1 MIAAFLVWYGGR
13 GKPLS
18 DAEVDALLAEIQKR
32 AGKQGQADGESP
44 ILQQFRELAKSDDGR
59 EYYMVNLLKF
69 RKKALY
75 PEGSSFGDDPM
86 AANDR
91 YNRAIIPLLLKHGGH
106 PVFAGKVQG
115 RFIHPGGADD
125 WDQVAMVRYRSRRDM
140 LKMAVEI
147 AGKGVDIHKWA
158 ALEKTQVFPVKPL
171 VNLIF
176 IRATVAYDSVRDCNA
191 SLLAS
196 ILTIGRGRCSTRLAT
211 SMPMG
216 ELGWLTHARRNRV
229 LTRLRKRPFGWA

>member
-1 MIAAFLVWYGGR
+1 MQIETILLAGVFLFLYIAFFIWYGGR

-18 DAEVDALLAEIQKR
+18 QSEVDVLLAEMRRR
-32 AGKQGQADGESP
+32 AGKQGQPEAESP
-44 ILQQFRELAKSDDGR
+44 ILQEFRALTKNDDGR

-75 PEGSSFGDDPM
+75 PAGSSFGDDPL

-106 PVFAGKVQG
+106 PVFLGQTLG
-115 RFIHPGGADD
+115 RFIHPDGADD
-125 WDQVAMVRYRSRRDM
+125 WDQVGMVRYRSRRDM

-147 AGKGVDIHKWA
+147 AGKRVDIHKWA

-171 VNLIF
+171 VNLVL
-176 IRATVAYDSVRDCNA
+176 IRTTVAII
-191 SLLAS
+191 LLVIVMLS
-196 ILTIGRGRCSTRLAT
+196 
-211 SMPMG
+211 
-216 ELGWLTHARRNRV
+216 H
-229 LTRLRKRPFGWA
+229 